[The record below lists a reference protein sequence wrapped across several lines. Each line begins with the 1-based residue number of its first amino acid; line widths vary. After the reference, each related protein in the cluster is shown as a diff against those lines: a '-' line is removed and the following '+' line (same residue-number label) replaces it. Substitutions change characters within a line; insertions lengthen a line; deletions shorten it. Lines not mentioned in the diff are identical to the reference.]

1 MRELTPPSIS
11 QMYTVL
17 VHDKAAF
24 SGERSPFHSGF
35 ARKVSCWSLLMRL
48 LLAGNFISYSL
59 AIEIILSSRGWGWFL
74 QLYRRIFRVKLGL
87 WGISRHT
94 HSNGNSN
101 KCSNRIKCGDQK
113 TYPWCYGSLVSCCWS
128 NSSRRCGRWCP
139 NYSSSRWIGRWLA
152 LS

>member
-1 MRELTPPSIS
+1 MRELTPPASIS

-17 VHDKAAF
+17 VRDKAAF

-35 ARKVSCWSLLMRL
+35 ARKASCWSLLMRL

-113 TYPWCYGSLVSCCWS
+113 TYPWCLCPVAGLI
-128 NSSRRCGRWCP
+128 RRADAADDAP
-139 NYSSSRWIGRWLA
+139 TILPSDELA
-152 LS
+152 GDLHYHNM